1 MRFCFISL
9 LTEIKDGYIF
19 NSKRKPKTMQ
29 LSQTSQKFILHWGE
43 MGTRWGVNRTV
54 AQIHALLY
62 LTGKPLPADEIADT
76 LSVARSNVS
85 NSISELKAW
94 NLVKL
99 VHVMGDRRDHFE
111 ASTDIWEL
119 SRTVV
124 RERKEREI
132 MPTIDMLRELLNHPE
147 IMLDGVE
154 RANRV
159 REMLTMLE
167 TMTVWSDEML
177 RLDTETLTKV
187 LKLGAKIQKLI
198 RGDLTSS
205 SASAKPSSSAGNS
218 KTSNQ
223 AADDMQAMGSVIG
236 P

>member
-1 MRFCFISL
+1 
-9 LTEIKDGYIF
+9 
-19 NSKRKPKTMQ
+19 MQ

-119 SRTVV
+119 SRTIV
-124 RERKEREI
+124 RERTEREI

-147 IMLDGVE
+147 IMLDGLE

-198 RGDLTSS
+198 RGDLTGS
-205 SASAKPSSSAGNS
+205 SARARPTNSANNS
-218 KTSNQ
+218 KTSQQ

>member
-1 MRFCFISL
+1 M
-9 LTEIKDGYIF
+9 T
-19 NSKRKPKTMQ
+19 
-29 LSQTSQKFILHWGE
+29 LSQTSQQFILHWGE

-62 LTGKPLPADEIADT
+62 LHGKPLPADEIVDT
-76 LSVARSNVS
+76 LAVARSNVS
-85 NSISELKAW
+85 NSLRELQSW
-94 NLVKL
+94 NLIKM

-132 MPTIDMLRELLNHPE
+132 MPTIAMLRSLLAQPE
-147 IMLDGVE
+147 IMIDGVE
-154 RANRV
+154 RANRI
-159 REMLTMLE
+159 REMLVFLE
-167 TMTVWSDEML
+167 TMSGWSDEML

-198 RGDLTSS
+198 RGDANAL
-205 SASAKPSSSAGNS
+205 P
-218 KTSNQ
+218 Q
-223 AADDMQAMGSVIG
+223 DAADKHSAAGSMIG

>member
-1 MRFCFISL
+1 
-9 LTEIKDGYIF
+9 
-19 NSKRKPKTMQ
+19 MQ

-85 NSISELKAW
+85 NSIRELQAW
-94 NLVKL
+94 NLIKL

-119 SRTVV
+119 SRTVI

-167 TMTVWSDEML
+167 TMTAWSDEML

-198 RGDLTSS
+198 RGDVLGGKT
-205 SASAKPSSSAGNS
+205 AKPTAA
-218 KTSNQ
+218 Q
-223 AADDMQAMGSVIG
+223 AQTDMQAMGSVIG

>member
-1 MRFCFISL
+1 
-9 LTEIKDGYIF
+9 
-19 NSKRKPKTMQ
+19 MQ

-198 RGDLTSS
+198 RGDSGS
-205 SASAKPSSSAGNS
+205 DS
-218 KTSNQ
+218 KTPVNKAQ
-223 AADDMQAMGSVIG
+223 ADMQAMGSIIG

>member
-1 MRFCFISL
+1 
-9 LTEIKDGYIF
+9 
-19 NSKRKPKTMQ
+19 MQ

-43 MGTRWGVNRTV
+43 MGARWGVNRTV

-111 ASTDIWEL
+111 AGTDIWEL
-119 SRTVV
+119 SRTVI

-147 IMLDGVE
+147 IMLDGLE

-198 RGDLTSS
+198 RGDVLGAATSPGVAGS
-205 SASAKPSSSAGNS
+205 KTAKPEPTPAQV
-218 KTSNQ
+218 Q
-223 AADDMQAMGSVIG
+223 AQTDMQAMGSVIG